1 MKDVTDRFVRFIAAI
16 GAHDSSMT
24 RRKWFGRGLLRFTA
38 LPGITKDDSE
48 VSAVWC
54 HGYTEGADD
63 ALRLAGIILSDPVCR
78 GREKEALKLLSEG
91 RDHASII
98 AALRVSK
105 PAGEQGKV
113 VKLADRRGG

>member
-38 LPGITKDDSE
+38 LPCITKDDSE

-54 HGYTEGADD
+54 HGYSEGADH
-63 ALRLAGIILSDPVCR
+63 ALRLAGIILSDPAVR
-78 GREKEALKLLSEG
+78 GREQEALKLLSDG
-91 RDHASII
+91 ADHASII
-98 AALRVSK
+98 AALRTSK
-105 PAGEQGKV
+105 PASDGGKV
-113 VKLADRRGG
+113 ISMADRRSG